1 MPGPP
6 PKPTHLKLLQG
17 NPGHQKLNLDEPQP
31 EGDLA
36 DPPDSFSPAQRIL
49 WRTTLENAP
58 DGLVR
63 RLDLGVFASYVV
75 NLSEFLSSD
84 RKVQELGSVV
94 MTAGKQPMQNPY
106 VSIRNR
112 ANIAMV
118 RAAAELGFTPS
129 SRSRVK
135 VSPKKKAKSA
145 LGKLREFK
153 VDP

>member
-1 MPGPP
+1 MPGPR

-17 NPGHQKLNLDEPQP
+17 NPGHRPLNLDEPQP
-31 EGDLA
+31 EGDLIE
-36 DPPDSFSPAQRIL
+36 PPETFSPAQRIL
-49 WRTTLENAP
+49 WRTTLANAP
-58 DGLVR
+58 EGLLR

-75 NLSEFLSSD
+75 NLSEFLAAD
-84 RKVQELGSVV
+84 QKVQTLGSVV
-94 MTAGKQPMQNPY
+94 MTAGNQAMQNPY

-153 VDP
+153 VDA